1 MLQNWGD
8 DNELLFTVIDPTMLT
23 DTCDLPI
30 KSRVTEDG
38 QPLWSVRDPV
48 HLTGAAYQD
57 LAAVIRDTALAI
69 EPADSAS
76 ASGSNAGTH
85 KKRRAESVVTMPP
98 ASARKKFRG
107 TTRIKVAG
115 WLLGKTEH
123 STTAVT
129 SRGRGTGCGTGR
141 GTGWHGRGPAGAGSN
156 RRARGGW
163 YQPPPDNRRGGWRG
177 WNW

>member
-1 MLQNWGD
+1 MVN
-8 DNELLFTVIDPTMLT
+8 M
-23 DTCDLPI
+23 
-30 KSRVTEDG
+30 VT
-38 QPLWSVRDPV
+38 LV
-48 HLTGAAYQD
+48 HQD

-85 KKRRAESVVTMPP
+85 KKRRAELVVTMPP

-107 TTRIKVAG
+107 STRIKVAG
-115 WLLGKTEH
+115 WLLGKTEN

-129 SRGRGTGCGTGR
+129 SRGRGTSR

-163 YQPPPDNRRGGWRG
+163 YQPPPDNRRGGWRR